1 MRQANTY
8 APVPRTRQDMDKNT
22 CDKAI
27 RLKAD
32 IRHLQ
37 KRQQLNFISTNFDGQ
52 YIIAKHIFCSTWH
65 QSVIFTWLII
75 IRALFE
81 PLEDKLRVPKPW

>member
-1 MRQANTY
+1 MTGSCSNATINTY
-8 APVPRTRQDMDKNT
+8 APVPRTRQVMDKNT

-37 KRQQLNFISTNFDGQ
+37 KRQQQNFMSTNFDGQ
-52 YIIAKHIFCSTWH
+52 YIIAKHI
-65 QSVIFTWLII
+65 IFVLHGIK
-75 IRALFE
+75 A
-81 PLEDKLRVPKPW
+81 